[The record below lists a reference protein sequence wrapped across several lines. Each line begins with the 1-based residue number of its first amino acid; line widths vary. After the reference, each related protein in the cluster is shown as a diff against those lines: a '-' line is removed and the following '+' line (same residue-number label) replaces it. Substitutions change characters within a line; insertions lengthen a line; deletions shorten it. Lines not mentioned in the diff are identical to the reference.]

1 VFCQIE
7 YFFVIKTG
15 KSVSKTYL
23 KINPPMF
30 IIEKGLDYKI
40 QAFLF
45 YLIGPARLFL
55 LRRASDQLNL
65 KKKYTTAA
73 HSFLTPLA

>member
-1 VFCQIE
+1 
-7 YFFVIKTG
+7 
-15 KSVSKTYL
+15 
-23 KINPPMF
+23 MF
-30 IIEKGLDYKI
+30 IIKKGLDYKI

-45 YLIGPARLFL
+45 YPIGLARLFL
-55 LRRASDQLNL
+55 LRCADDQFNL